1 MVWPWRP
8 NHFDLDPS
16 TGDFLVK
23 EEYAELYT
31 ETAGRYIPVDPLD
44 SSIGGHTPT
53 VSPIDPNIAD
63 PSTGDEDNKELDP
76 STGEINP

>member
-8 NHFDLDPS
+8 NHFNVDPS
-16 TGDFLVK
+16 TGDFSVK

-31 ETAGRYIPVDPLD
+31 ETAGKYVPVNPLD
-44 SSIGGHTPT
+44 SSIGGYTHT
-53 VSPIDPNIAD
+53 VLPID
-63 PSTGDEDNKELDP
+63 PSTGNQEHKELDP